1 MPEVLDTDA
10 VTKLVQVALP
20 HQTKYIKKY
29 DSGALHY
36 LLDELES
43 RLLEELQKILK
54 GGESDKAS
62 VEQAAAILKE
72 SGRLMESI
80 SKSTPS

>member
-10 VTKLVQVALP
+10 VTKLIKVALP
-20 HQTKYIKKY
+20 HQTEYIKKF
-29 DSGALHY
+29 DSGAFHY

-43 RLLEELQKILK
+43 RLLEELRKMLQ

-72 SGRLMESI
+72 SERLMESI
-80 SKSTPS
+80 SKTATS